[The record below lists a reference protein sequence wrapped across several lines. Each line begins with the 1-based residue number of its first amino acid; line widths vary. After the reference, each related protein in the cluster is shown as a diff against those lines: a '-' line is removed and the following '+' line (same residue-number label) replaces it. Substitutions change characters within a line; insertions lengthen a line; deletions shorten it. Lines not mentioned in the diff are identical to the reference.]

1 MCGALGNPS
10 HRVLFTKGEEFC
22 GDSMC
27 KLRGSAEPHCQLD
40 SDSKSWKTGDN
51 SDREV
56 WRGDTRTDRRER
68 MPSVKI
74 FVLYINTHESI
85 CYRRGTA

>member
-10 HRVLFTKGEEFC
+10 HRVLSPKEKSFYR
-22 GDSMC
+22 DSMC

-51 SDREV
+51 SDKEGGLA
-56 WRGDTRTDRRER
+56 WRHTNRQKGENAKCEDLCVVYQH
-68 MPSVKI
+68 P
-74 FVLYINTHESI
+74 
-85 CYRRGTA
+85 